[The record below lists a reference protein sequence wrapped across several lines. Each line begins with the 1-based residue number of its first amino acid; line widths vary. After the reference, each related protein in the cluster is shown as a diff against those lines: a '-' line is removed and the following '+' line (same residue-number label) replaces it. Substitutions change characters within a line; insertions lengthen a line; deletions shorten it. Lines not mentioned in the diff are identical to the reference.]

1 MKKFYCLFTILV
13 LCSYGCKKE
22 NDFEFVHPSISLNS
36 IEIVAPNQAQLKV
49 TVDLGAGFNGHRAWL
64 QLTDI
69 STPANQPSL
78 SHITLTQE
86 PRQEHTLTVNAPVAG
101 NDYQVMGVLETEK
114 NHFETGKQYMFFSRK
129 SHKYDVKNPYVQSYY
144 FTPDYPFV
152 GGNVARIVQGGENI
166 AIMLNNEGA
175 FDIGKMK
182 VTLDN
187 SIELECEEVNEI
199 LNFDSSILAT
209 IPVGLS
215 PGDYTVQLCLDDEK
229 WEVDG
234 LIRVLPWKTDFV
246 ELPSTHPYSYYS
258 VNASFRI
265 GNRIYYAQF
274 SEHNIIENYIEYK
287 TWYYD
292 IETGTWTSVNNWR
305 PTECTP
311 MLGASAE
318 GKGYCV
324 FRHDNGETYLWSY
337 TPETDEWKPV
347 SLYPGKGKNG
357 FVYFASGHYVYMGGG
372 VYWHEVTA
380 DPIGVNDFWQFN
392 VLTQE
397 WKQMADI
404 PFTPVDNRSVNS
416 TCTDG
421 ETAYTFFYDRT
432 LWSYHVP
439 TDAWMQEGR
448 LDVGPFFRYGSP
460 LCMWEGKVC
469 LLGSVVDLYEQ
480 YTDVQLYDPVTKEWA
495 FLGLFDFNSFM
506 SIWFIPSVYQKDGAI
521 YMGPLQQLSNDVY
534 NPPAPRFIRIK
545 PQ

>member
-114 NHFETGKQYMFFSRK
+114 NRFETGKEYIFFSRK
-129 SHKYDVKNPYVQSYY
+129 SHKYDVRSPYVLRLYSN
-144 FTPDYPFV
+144 PDYPFLY
-152 GGNVARIVQGGENI
+152 GNIASMVQGGENLL
-166 AIMLNNEGA
+166 IMLNNAEP
-175 FDIGKMK
+175 FDIGKTR
-182 VTLDN
+182 VTFNN
-187 SIELECEEVNEI
+187 SIELECEQSTEI
-199 LNFDSSILAT
+199 LNPNSSIIAT
-209 IPVGLS
+209 VPVGLS
-215 PGDYTVQLCLDDEK
+215 PGDYTLQLYLDDEK
-229 WEVDG
+229 WEVEG
-234 LIRVLPWKTDFV
+234 LVRIMPWKADFVVLPSD
-246 ELPSTHPYSYYS
+246 HPHSYYS
-258 VNASFRI
+258 VSASFRI
-265 GNRIYYAQF
+265 GNQIYYVQF
-274 SEHNIIENYIEYK
+274 HEHNIIESYFEYK
-287 TWYYD
+287 TWSYD
-292 IETGTWTSVNNWR
+292 IETGTWTSKNNWR
-305 PTECTP
+305 PSEGSP
-311 MLGASAE
+311 MLGTSAG

-324 FRHDNGETYLWSY
+324 FRHDNGKIYLWTY
-337 TPETDEWKPV
+337 TPETDEWKTL
-347 SLYPGKGKNG
+347 SFYPGKGKNG
-357 FVYFASGHYVYMGGG
+357 FVYFASGDYIYMGGG
-372 VYWHEVTA
+372 VYWHEVTDA
-380 DPIGVNDFWQFN
+380 PVGVNDFWQFN
-392 VLTQE
+392 TLTGE

-439 TDAWMQEGR
+439 TDVWTQERR
-448 LDVGPFFRYGSP
+448 LDSGPFFRYYSP

-480 YTDVQLYDPVTKEWA
+480 YTDIQLYDPATKEWM
-495 FLGLFDFNSFM
+495 LKGIFDFNSFM
-506 SIWFIPSVYQKDGAI
+506 STSFIPSVYQKDGAI

-534 NPPAPRFIRIK
+534 NPPAPRFIQIK